1 MIQVT
6 IDGKGYEYPENC
18 SYYEIAKDFE
28 KTMDA
33 PIVLVKVDG
42 RLRELHK
49 QLKKDCELEFVTTED
64 EIGHKTYQRSLSLLL
79 VKAVYHVG
87 GYDKIRH
94 VMLHFS
100 AGSGFFYTVDGDI
113 TLNQAFLDE
122 VKAYMHE
129 QVEKAVPIY
138 KRSVDTHEARERF
151 RLHGMTD
158 KDRLFRYRRVSR
170 VNLYSLGDFEDYY
183 YGFMTYD
190 TSYLKY
196 FDLYLYDDG
205 FVLQMPE
212 KKAPETVPA
221 ANLSPKVF
229 QVQRES
235 ERWGEQ
241 MGIST
246 VADLNERIT
255 KGNIQQMMLIA
266 EALQEQ
272 KIAKIAEQ
280 IAERKQVK
288 FVLIAGPSSSGK
300 TTFCNRLSIQL
311 SAHGL
316 TPHPIS
322 LDNYYVNRVD
332 TPRDENGDYDFE
344 CLEALDI
351 ELLNRDMTALL
362 NGERVELPYFNFKT
376 GKREYKGN
384 FIQMKETDVLV
395 LEGIHGLNEKL
406 TWSLPS
412 ESKFRIYISALTQ
425 INVDEHNRIPTT
437 DGRLIRRMVRDSR
450 TRATSAKETIAMWP
464 SVRRGED
471 RNIFPNQEKADV
483 MFNSALV
490 YELSVLKLYAEP
502 LLFQIEEGE
511 PEYQEAKRLLKFLD
525 YFVGVPIEDIPKNSI
540 LREFVGGSCF
550 DVRKA
555 VLYGFVGSAIWG
567 WTRKRVCGKII
578 NCLMFR
584 F

>member
-280 IAERKQVK
+280 IAEKKTVK

-332 TPRDENGDYDFE
+332 TPRDENGEYDFE

-351 ELLNRDMTALL
+351 DLLNQDMTKLL

-406 TWSLPS
+406 TWSLPA

-550 DVRKA
+550 DCL
-555 VLYGFVGSAIWG
+555 LYTSPSP
-567 WTRKRVCGKII
+567 RDS
-578 NCLMFR
+578 
-584 F
+584 

>member
-49 QLKKDCELEFVTTED
+49 QLKKKCELEFVTTKE
-64 EIGHKTYQRSLSLLL
+64 
-79 VKAVYHVG
+79 AVYHVG

-212 KKAPETVPA
+212 KKAGDGA
-221 ANLSPKVF
+221 G
-229 QVQRES
+229 
-235 ERWGEQ
+235 GE
-241 MGIST
+241 
-246 VADLNERIT
+246 
-255 KGNIQQMMLIA
+255 
-266 EALQEQ
+266 
-272 KIAKIAEQ
+272 
-280 IAERKQVK
+280 
-288 FVLIAGPSSSGK
+288 
-300 TTFCNRLSIQL
+300 
-311 SAHGL
+311 
-316 TPHPIS
+316 
-322 LDNYYVNRVD
+322 
-332 TPRDENGDYDFE
+332 
-344 CLEALDI
+344 
-351 ELLNRDMTALL
+351 
-362 NGERVELPYFNFKT
+362 
-376 GKREYKGN
+376 
-384 FIQMKETDVLV
+384 
-395 LEGIHGLNEKL
+395 
-406 TWSLPS
+406 SLP
-412 ESKFRIYISALTQ
+412 E
-425 INVDEHNRIPTT
+425 
-437 DGRLIRRMVRDSR
+437 
-450 TRATSAKETIAMWP
+450 
-464 SVRRGED
+464 
-471 RNIFPNQEKADV
+471 
-483 MFNSALV
+483 
-490 YELSVLKLYAEP
+490 
-502 LLFQIEEGE
+502 
-511 PEYQEAKRLLKFLD
+511 
-525 YFVGVPIEDIPKNSI
+525 GVPGAAGIGA
-540 LREFVGGSCF
+540 LG
-550 DVRKA
+550 
-555 VLYGFVGSAIWG
+555 
-567 WTRKRVCGKII
+567 
-578 NCLMFR
+578 
-584 F
+584 

>member
-1 MIQVT
+1 MFRKFCEKEELELIRVI
-6 IDGKGYEYPENC
+6 IDGKEYEYPENC

-28 KTMDA
+28 KTTDA
-33 PIVLVKVDG
+33 PIVLVKADG

-49 QLKKDCELEFVTTED
+49 KLKKDCELEFVTTRD

-100 AGSGFFYTVDGDI
+100 AGSGLFYTVDGDI
-113 TLNQAFLDE
+113 TLDQAFLCE

-196 FDLYLYDDG
+196 FELYLYEDG

-212 KKAPETVPA
+212 RKEPEMVPA

-229 QVQRES
+229 RVQRES
-235 ERWGEQ
+235 EHWGEQ

-280 IAERKQVK
+280 IAGKKQIK

-344 CLEALDI
+344 CLEALDVG
-351 ELLNRDMTALL
+351 LLNRDMTALL

-406 TWSLPS
+406 TWSLPA
-412 ESKFRIYISALTQ
+412 ECKFRIYISALTQ

-550 DVRKA
+550 DV
-555 VLYGFVGSAIWG
+555 
-567 WTRKRVCGKII
+567 
-578 NCLMFR
+578 
-584 F
+584 

>member
-1 MIQVT
+1 MFRKFCKKEELELIRVI
-6 IDGKGYEYPENC
+6 IDGQEYEYPENC
-18 SYYEIAKDFE
+18 SNYEIAKDFE
-28 KTMDA
+28 KTTDA
-33 PIVLVKVDG
+33 PIVLVKADG

-49 QLKKDCELEFVTTED
+49 KLKKDCELEFVTTRD

-100 AGSGFFYTVDGDI
+100 AGSGLFYTVDGDI
-113 TLNQAFLDE
+113 TLDQAFLCE

-196 FDLYLYDDG
+196 FELYLYEDG

-212 KKAPETVPA
+212 RKEPETVPA

-235 ERWGEQ
+235 EHWGEQ

-280 IAERKQVK
+280 IAGKKQIK

-332 TPRDENGDYDFE
+332 TPRDENGEYDFE

-351 ELLNRDMTALL
+351 DLLNQDMTKLL

-406 TWSLPS
+406 TWSLPA

-550 DVRKA
+550 DV
-555 VLYGFVGSAIWG
+555 
-567 WTRKRVCGKII
+567 
-578 NCLMFR
+578 
-584 F
+584 

>member
-1 MIQVT
+1 MFRKFCKKEELELIRVI
-6 IDGKGYEYPENC
+6 IDGKEYEYPENC

-28 KTMDA
+28 KTTDA
-33 PIVLVKVDG
+33 PIVLVKADG

-49 QLKKDCELEFVTTED
+49 KLKKDCELEFVTTRD

-100 AGSGFFYTVDGDI
+100 AGSGLFYTVDGDI
-113 TLNQAFLDE
+113 TLDQAFLCE

-151 RLHGMTD
+151 RLHGMID

-196 FDLYLYDDG
+196 FELYLYEDG

-212 KKAPETVPA
+212 RKEPETVPA

-235 ERWGEQ
+235 EHWGEQ

-280 IAERKQVK
+280 IAGKKQIK

-344 CLEALDI
+344 CLEALDVG
-351 ELLNRDMTALL
+351 LLNRDMTALL

-406 TWSLPS
+406 TWSLPA
-412 ESKFRIYISALTQ
+412 ECKFRIYISALTQ

-450 TRATSAKETIAMWP
+450 TRATSARETIAMWP
-464 SVRRGED
+464 SVRRGEE

-550 DVRKA
+550 DV
-555 VLYGFVGSAIWG
+555 
-567 WTRKRVCGKII
+567 
-578 NCLMFR
+578 
-584 F
+584 

>member
-1 MIQVT
+1 MFRKFCKKEELELIRVI
-6 IDGKGYEYPENC
+6 IDGKEYEYPENC

-28 KTMDA
+28 KTTDA
-33 PIVLVKVDG
+33 PIVLVKADG

-49 QLKKDCELEFVTTED
+49 KLKKDCELEFVTTRD

-100 AGSGFFYTVDGDI
+100 AGSGLFYTVDGDL
-113 TLNQAFLDE
+113 TLDQAFLCE

-196 FDLYLYDDG
+196 FELYLYEDG

-212 KKAPETVPA
+212 RKEPETVPA

-235 ERWGEQ
+235 EHWGEQ

-280 IAERKQVK
+280 IAGKKQIK

-332 TPRDENGDYDFE
+332 TPRDENGEYDFE

-351 ELLNRDMTALL
+351 DLLNQDMTKLL

-406 TWSLPS
+406 TWSLPA

-550 DVRKA
+550 DV
-555 VLYGFVGSAIWG
+555 
-567 WTRKRVCGKII
+567 
-578 NCLMFR
+578 
-584 F
+584 

>member
-6 IDGKGYEYPENC
+6 IDGKKYEYPENC

-49 QLKKDCELEFVTTED
+49 QLKKDCELEFVTTKD

-113 TLNQAFLDE
+113 ELNQEFLDK
-122 VKAYMHE
+122 VKTYMKE

-196 FDLYLYDDG
+196 FGLYLYDDG
-205 FVLQMPE
+205 FILQMPE
-212 KKAPETVPA
+212 KNAPETVPA

-280 IAERKQVK
+280 IAEKKTVK

-332 TPRDENGDYDFE
+332 TPRDENGEYDFE

-351 ELLNRDMTALL
+351 NLLNQDMTKLL

-406 TWSLPS
+406 TWSLPA

-502 LLFQIEEGE
+502 LLFQIEEVE

-550 DVRKA
+550 DV
-555 VLYGFVGSAIWG
+555 
-567 WTRKRVCGKII
+567 
-578 NCLMFR
+578 
-584 F
+584 

>member
-113 TLNQAFLDE
+113 TLNQEFLDE

-221 ANLSPKVF
+221 AVSVVVCAMCLLSLAIVR
-229 QVQRES
+229 QLLWRSGGAGCQR
-235 ERWGEQ
+235 
-241 MGIST
+241 
-246 VADLNERIT
+246 A
-255 KGNIQQMMLIA
+255 
-266 EALQEQ
+266 
-272 KIAKIAEQ
+272 
-280 IAERKQVK
+280 RKCRK
-288 FVLIAGPSSSGK
+288 WA
-300 TTFCNRLSIQL
+300 
-311 SAHGL
+311 
-316 TPHPIS
+316 
-322 LDNYYVNRVD
+322 
-332 TPRDENGDYDFE
+332 
-344 CLEALDI
+344 
-351 ELLNRDMTALL
+351 
-362 NGERVELPYFNFKT
+362 
-376 GKREYKGN
+376 RE
-384 FIQMKETDVLV
+384 V
-395 LEGIHGLNEKL
+395 
-406 TWSLPS
+406 
-412 ESKFRIYISALTQ
+412 SALAAGASCLC
-425 INVDEHNRIPTT
+425 
-437 DGRLIRRMVRDSR
+437 GR
-450 TRATSAKETIAMWP
+450 
-464 SVRRGED
+464 
-471 RNIFPNQEKADV
+471 
-483 MFNSALV
+483 
-490 YELSVLKLYAEP
+490 
-502 LLFQIEEGE
+502 
-511 PEYQEAKRLLKFLD
+511 
-525 YFVGVPIEDIPKNSI
+525 
-540 LREFVGGSCF
+540 
-550 DVRKA
+550 
-555 VLYGFVGSAIWG
+555 GF
-567 WTRKRVCGKII
+567 
-578 NCLMFR
+578 
-584 F
+584 

>member
-280 IAERKQVK
+280 IAEKKTVK

-332 TPRDENGDYDFE
+332 TPRDENGEYDFE

-351 ELLNRDMTALL
+351 DLLNQDMTKLL

-406 TWSLPS
+406 TWSLPA

-425 INVDEHNRIPTT
+425 INVDEHNR
-437 DGRLIRRMVRDSR
+437 IRRMVRDSR

-550 DVRKA
+550 DV
-555 VLYGFVGSAIWG
+555 
-567 WTRKRVCGKII
+567 
-578 NCLMFR
+578 
-584 F
+584 